1 MKFLVVV
8 DMQKDFIEGSL
19 GTEQA
24 RSIVLNVVNK
34 INKARE
40 NGDIIFYTLDTHD
53 STEYPGTIEGKNLP
67 VPHCVEDT
75 DGRTM
80 NKLVW
85 LAIAANSLEKVYYV
99 QKDSFGSQE
108 LNDKIVRAILS
119 WGVPEEIEFV
129 GLCTDFCVIAN
140 AIIVQA
146 GFPTIPIS
154 VDAACLAGSTPE
166 KHDMAL
172 NTMKN
177 MFIKIN
183 NENKEPWRM

>member
-34 INKARE
+34 VNNARD
-40 NGDIIFYTLDTHD
+40 NGDIIFYTLDSHN
-53 STEYPGTIEGKNLP
+53 SEEYPDTIEGMNLP
-67 VPHCVEDT
+67 VQHCIEGT
-75 DGRTM
+75 DGWTM

-85 LAIAANSLEKVYYV
+85 LAIAANPLEKVYCV
-99 QKDSFGSQE
+99 QKDTFGSPE
-108 LNDKIVRAILS
+108 LIDKIVNAILS
-119 WGVPEEIEFV
+119 WGMPEEIEFI

>member
-34 INKARE
+34 VNSARE

-75 DGRTM
+75 DGWTM

-129 GLCTDFCVIAN
+129 GLCTDFCVISN
-140 AIIVQA
+140 AIIAQS

-172 NTMKN
+172 AVMKN

-183 NENKEPWRM
+183 NENKEPWRI